1 MIFDCKRLTSSIK
14 LTYLLNNQDNYQK
27 FSETFFI
34 DENFYDIKP
43 NLMKLSLKYKI
54 IDDFFI
60 ITTYRTHY
68 SFFNTL

>member
-1 MIFDCKRLTSSIK
+1 MIFDCKRLTTSIK

-43 NLMKLSLKYKI
+43 NLMKL
-54 IDDFFI
+54 F
-60 ITTYRTHY
+60 
-68 SFFNTL
+68 